1 MPILSYTTYVCKY
14 YMFFIQ
20 YKLLTNLSTCELL
33 ERDSATLAIHPLC
46 VVHKLIEQGNNTV
59 NMKGKA

>member
-1 MPILSYTTYVCKY
+1 MYVNIIC
-14 YMFFIQ
+14 FFIQ

-59 NMKGKA
+59 NMKEKA